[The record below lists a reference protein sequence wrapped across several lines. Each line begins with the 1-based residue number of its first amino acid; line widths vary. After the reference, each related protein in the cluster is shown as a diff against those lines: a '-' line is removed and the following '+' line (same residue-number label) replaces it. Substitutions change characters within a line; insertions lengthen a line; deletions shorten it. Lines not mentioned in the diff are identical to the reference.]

1 MKFPSRCSSIHSPSP
16 PISRLVKHGKQHHEL
31 HIVPGPLLGLPI
43 PAVRL
48 YSGRCCTA
56 VQCTHAGHRSHSV
69 WARASLRQH
78 RHRRANC
85 KILLYKLKKYFLHL
99 QHGWTGASGLVLDL
113 GYMCQAIVSMQ
124 VKCHWILSSVWN
136 PNTYATTEQRM
147 WFITPV
153 QCITAAFNNIF
164 DSRQGDNR

>member
-1 MKFPSRCSSIHSPSP
+1 MKFPSRCSSIHSP
-16 PISRLVKHGKQHHEL
+16 PISRLVKHGKQHYEL

-48 YSGRCCTA
+48 YSGRCCTVYS
-56 VQCTHAGHRSHSV
+56 VQCVHSGHRSHSV

-99 QHGWTGASGLVLDL
+99 QKRLCTGASGLVLDL

-124 VKCHWILSSVWN
+124 VNCHWILSSVWN

-147 WFITPV
+147 WFIIPV
-153 QCITAAFNNIF
+153 QCIT
-164 DSRQGDNR
+164 G

>member
-1 MKFPSRCSSIHSPSP
+1 MKFPSRCSSIHSPP
-16 PISRLVKHGKQHHEL
+16 VSRLVKHGKQHYEL

-56 VQCTHAGHRSHSV
+56 VQCTHSGHRSHSV

-99 QHGWTGASGLVLDL
+99 QHGWTGASGLVLEPGL
-113 GYMCQAIVSMQ
+113 HVSGHCIHASEMSLNPF
-124 VKCHWILSSVWN
+124 KCLKSEHICNNRTENVIHYTGAVYNCSV
-136 PNTYATTEQRM
+136 
-147 WFITPV
+147 
-153 QCITAAFNNIF
+153 
-164 DSRQGDNR
+164 